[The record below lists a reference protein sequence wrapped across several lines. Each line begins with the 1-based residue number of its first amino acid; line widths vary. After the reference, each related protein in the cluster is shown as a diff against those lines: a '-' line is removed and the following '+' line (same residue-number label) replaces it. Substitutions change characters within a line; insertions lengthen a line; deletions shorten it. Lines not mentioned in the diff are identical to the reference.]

1 MKHFRTSESF
11 YHFVKS
17 GCIVNSMVDIH
28 RLRVLRSV
36 IGERSIGGA
45 ANALGYTPSAVSQHI
60 ATLQRETGLTLV
72 ERDGRGIVPTEA
84 GTILAA
90 ESEGVFEEL
99 SRVDGLISE
108 LRDGRLGQMRMNY
121 FASAGAAWIPPIV
134 ATISREF
141 PGLRLDLRLIEL
153 VSAATASPDVE
164 IYVEDTERPVPDP
177 AGFVSRPLTSDPYH
191 AVVPADS
198 AWAAYESVTLR
209 ELSQV
214 PWVDNDVARGPCRQA
229 LLSACTSVGFVPDFS
244 IETQDYPTAIRFVA
258 AGVGLTV
265 VPQLALTDLPPGVV
279 AIPIVDP
286 TPTRA
291 IRVRVRQSA
300 HDLPPV
306 RRVLELLD
314 AAVLQ
319 PIS

>member
-1 MKHFRTSESF
+1 
-11 YHFVKS
+11 
-17 GCIVNSMVDIH
+17 MVDIH

-45 ANALGYTPSAVSQHI
+45 ATALGYTPSAVSQHI
-60 ATLQRETGLTLV
+60 ATLQRETGLTLI

-90 ESEGVFEEL
+90 ESEPVFEQL
-99 SRVDGLISE
+99 ARVDGLISE
-108 LRDGRLGQMRMNY
+108 LRDGRLGQLRINY
-121 FASAGAAWIPPIV
+121 FASAGATWIPPIV
-134 ATISREF
+134 AALTREF

-153 VSAATASPDVE
+153 AVPSAASPDVE
-164 IYVEDTERPVPDP
+164 IYVADTDHP
-177 AGFVSRPLTSDPYH
+177 AGDSGGYTSRPLTSDPYH
-191 AVVPADS
+191 AVVPHDS
-198 AWAAYESVTLR
+198 HWAGRESVTLR
-209 ELSQV
+209 ELSPV

-229 LLSACTSVGFVPDFS
+229 LLNACTSVGFTPDFS

-265 VPQLALTDLPPGVV
+265 VPQLALTHLPAGVV

-286 TPTRA
+286 TPVRA

-300 HDLPPV
+300 QDLPPV
-306 RRVLELLD
+306 QRVLELLD

-319 PIS
+319 PIP